1 MDLIVTGGE
10 PLTWEWGRVLDGR
23 GGVSA
28 CDAAIRAW
36 LEGEKAGW
44 VLFWDATL
52 GMPDLGLMQE
62 LAKRP
67 VDVWHGGL
75 RMGTG
80 GLPGLLDF
88 VSPCWMLHRDPP
100 AEIEASSWRL
110 SLRCALVRREL
121 LQCVGG
127 VDGAYRTLAGAGLDL
142 GYRCL
147 CAGAMMRHVPGMAGT
162 GQGAGARPPLED
174 EARWVAKAR
183 GLKWLAYGLG
193 RAVLTGDCGPAEA
206 WRAWRGAAGLERV
219 RPGGWR
225 TGRDTGGRLAEGSV
239 TVLIPT
245 VDRYPYLRTVLR
257 QLAAQTVPPVEVVVV
272 DQTDGRRRERDWHSA
287 DGLRL
292 RVIEQE
298 KAGQCTSR
306 NAGLRAS
313 RGEWILFLD
322 DDDEVEPDL
331 VERFLRVAAE
341 TEADVVCGVAE
352 EAGAGA
358 LPEWFRLR
366 RMSDVFPT
374 NAGMVRREAL
384 VRSGLFDLA
393 YNRGARA
400 DGDLGMRLYRS
411 GALMVLDPELRVL
424 HHHALQGGLRKHKA
438 RKATYAASRAS
449 LWVRHLPERTELYL
463 RRRYFSE
470 RQCRE
475 ALWMSVLGTL
485 AGRGCAWRRALKA
498 AVGAAQLPHTLWV
511 VRKRDEEALRMMGR
525 FPQIERLEEAGV
537 AACEGSGC

>member
-1 MDLIVTGGE
+1 MKGQI
-10 PLTWEWGRVLDGR
+10 RVVKTREGMAPAECR
-23 GGVSA
+23 EET
-28 CDAAIRAW
+28 RAV
-36 LEGEKAGW
+36 LESNCEW
-44 VLFWDATL
+44 VLFWDEGL
-52 GMPDLGLMQE
+52 GEPPWGLMQE
-62 LAKRP
+62 LTGRAG
-67 VDVWHGGL
+67 DVWHGGL
-75 RMGTG
+75 RAGMG
-80 GLPGLLDF
+80 GLPELLDF
-88 VSPCWMLHRDPP
+88 VSPCWMLHRNPP

-121 LQCVGG
+121 LEWVGG
-127 VDGAYRTLAGAGLDL
+127 VDGRYRTLAGAGLDL

-147 CAGAMMRHVPGMAGT
+147 CAGAMMRHVPELA
-162 GQGAGARPPLED
+162 GAGAPERVRLPLED

-183 GLKWLAYGLG
+183 GRKWLGYGLG
-193 RAVLTGDCGPAEA
+193 RAVMTGYCGPLAA
-206 WRAWRGAAGLERV
+206 WRAWRDARVLERV
-219 RPGGWR
+219 RFGGWK
-225 TGRDTGGRLAEGSV
+225 TGSDQGRRRAEGSV

-257 QLAAQTVPPVEVVVV
+257 QLAEQTVAPEEVVVV
-272 DQTDGRRRERDWHSA
+272 DQTDLSRRQLDWHAA

-298 KAGQCTSR
+298 EAGQCTSR
-306 NAGLRAS
+306 NAGLQAS

-322 DDDEVEPDL
+322 DDDEVDRDL
-331 VERFLRVAAE
+331 VERFLRVAGE
-341 TEADVVCGVAE
+341 TGADVVCGVAE
-352 EAGAGA
+352 EAGAGV

-384 VRSGLFDLA
+384 ERSGLFDLA

-400 DGDLGMRLYRS
+400 DGDLGMRLYLS
-411 GALMVLDPELRVL
+411 GARMVLDPELRVL
-424 HHHALQGGLRKHKA
+424 HHHAPQGGLRKHKA

-485 AGRGCAWRRALKA
+485 AGRGGVWRRAVKA
-498 AVGAAQLPHTLWV
+498 AVGVGQMFHTLWV
-511 VRKRDEEALRMMGR
+511 VRQRDREARRMLESYPR
-525 FPQIERLEEAGV
+525 IECFERTGV
-537 AACEGSGC
+537 AECEGSGC

>member
-1 MDLIVTGGE
+1 MTAGVQVVKTREGMAPAE
-10 PLTWEWGRVLDGR
+10 CAAKTREVLGS
-23 GGVSA
+23 G
-28 CDAAIRAW
+28 C
-36 LEGEKAGW
+36 EW
-44 VLFWDATL
+44 VLFWDGEL
-52 GMPDLGLMQE
+52 GEPPWGLLGE
-62 LAKRP
+62 LTGRAG
-67 VDVWHGGL
+67 DVWHGGL
-75 RMGTG
+75 RLGMG
-80 GLPGLLDF
+80 GLPELLDF

-100 AEIEASSWRL
+100 AEIEATSWRL

-121 LQCVGG
+121 LKQVGG
-127 VDGAYRTLAGAGLDL
+127 VDGTYRTLAGSGLDL

-147 CAGAMMRHVPGMAGT
+147 CAGAMMRHVPEMA
-162 GQGAGARPPLED
+162 GAGAPGRVRLPLED
-174 EARWVAKAR
+174 EAQWVAKAR
-183 GLKWLAYGLG
+183 GRKWLGYGLG
-193 RAVLTGDCGPAEA
+193 RAVVTGYCGPVAA
-206 WRAWRGAAGLERV
+206 WRAWRDTRGLERV
-219 RPGGWR
+219 RLGGWKSGSDPGGR
-225 TGRDTGGRLAEGSV
+225 VADGSV

-257 QLAAQTVPPVEVVVV
+257 QLAEQTVAPLEVLVV
-272 DQTDGRRRERDWHSA
+272 DQTDLSRRERDWHEV

-292 RVIEQE
+292 EVIEQE
-298 KAGQCTSR
+298 EAGQCTSR

-322 DDDEVEPDL
+322 DDDEVERDL

-352 EAGAGA
+352 GPNVGA

-384 VRSGLFDLA
+384 ERSGLFDLA

-400 DGDLGMRLYRS
+400 DGDLGMRLYLS
-411 GALMVLDPELRVL
+411 GARMVLDPELRVL
-424 HHHALQGGLRKHKA
+424 HHHAPQGGLRKHKA

-463 RRRYFSE
+463 RRRYFSD

-485 AGRGCAWRRALKA
+485 AGRGGVWRRAVKA
-498 AVGAAQLPHTLWV
+498 AVGMIVMPHTLWAI
-511 VRKRDEEALRMMGR
+511 RRRLSEMRHMMAIY
-525 FPQIERLEEAGV
+525 PQIESLEQ
-537 AACEGSGC
+537 